1 MVSFTLIQSILLLLI
16 GRSGAFAPGLSSS
29 RLQLSP
35 SRNFQQDI
43 VILTNLNAKKKGKKG
58 GKGFSKKQPAPVKK
72 ATTQTIDSSSA
83 SESSGGGDLSTDNVF
98 VGLSSIEDATDYGR
112 PEVDIDPNAPIE
124 DRTNSILKEKYGLRS
139 FEEQQGDVRAAER
152 KAENS
157 KRMKKIKEMTDEEF
171 DLFEFLPPMLVKGID
186 IFLKGGLTVTTIAF
200 ILAGIGITFEAWA
213 VATKNTLPEWG
224 TRFIEDIIEPNFTA
238 GGIILLL
245 FSISLGIFATAQ
257 LGSKKSA
264 YREDM

>member
-1 MVSFTLIQSILLLLI
+1 MLLV
-16 GRSGAFAPGLSSS
+16 GRCDAFAPGPLST
-29 RLQLSP
+29 RLPLSP

-58 GKGFSKKQPAPVKK
+58 GKGFSKKQPEPVKK
-72 ATTQTIDSSSA
+72 ANTQTMDSSSA
-83 SESSGGGDLSTDNVF
+83 SEYSGGGDLSTNTEF
-98 VGLSSIEDATDYGR
+98 VGLSSIEDALDYGR
-112 PEVDIDPNAPIE
+112 PEIDIDPNAPVA
-124 DRTNSILKEKYGLRS
+124 DRTQSILKDKYGLRS

-157 KRMKKIKEMTDEEF
+157 KRMKKIKDMTDEEF

-186 IFLKGGLTVTTIAF
+186 LFLKGGLTVTTILF

-213 VATKNTLPEWG
+213 VSTKNTLPEWG
-224 TRFIEDIIEPNFTA
+224 TRLIEDTIEPNFTA
-238 GGIILLL
+238 GGIVLLL
-245 FSISLGIFATAQ
+245 FSISLGVFATAQ